1 MSVKVEVN
9 ENDLAEMVEQ
19 VWMSYLDPA
28 GVSPLIP
35 TYDDNQASDVHSS
48 VSITGS
54 WTGHVVYA
62 SSTVAAR
69 RAAAAF
75 LAMEMDEVSTEDL
88 SDVLGELAN
97 IVGGNVKAML
107 PPGAFLSL
115 PQVVLAPESATKYP
129 NAERITGVYGIWEG
143 EPVSVSMWQS
153 RSDNKRGERM
163 KILIADDSRVMRQI
177 VVRTLRQAGF
187 GDHDLVE
194 AADGKEA
201 FLG

>member
-1 MSVKVEVN
+1 MSVDVVVN
-9 ENDLAEMVEQ
+9 EDDLAEMVEQ
-19 VWMSYLDPA
+19 VWVSYLDPE

-35 TYDDNQASDVHSS
+35 TGNDGQASEVHSS

-62 SSTVAAR
+62 SSDAAAR

-75 LAMEMDEVSTEDL
+75 LAMEADEVSQEDL

-107 PPGAFLSL
+107 PPGCFLSL

-129 NAERITGVYGIWEG
+129 NAERISGLYGVWDG

-153 RSDNKRGERM
+153 RE
-163 KILIADDSRVMRQI
+163 
-177 VVRTLRQAGF
+177 
-187 GDHDLVE
+187 
-194 AADGKEA
+194 GKKEETA
-201 FLG
+201 

>member
-1 MSVKVEVN
+1 MSVEVEVN

-19 VWMSYLDPA
+19 VWMSYLDPE
-28 GVSPLIP
+28 GISPLIP
-35 TYDDNQASDVHSS
+35 NYDENQPSEVHSS

-54 WTGHVVYA
+54 WHGHVVYA

-75 LAMEMDEVSTEDL
+75 LAMGEDEVSDEDL

-115 PQVVLAPESATKYP
+115 PQVMLAPQSATKYP
-129 NAERITGVYGIWEG
+129 SAERISGVYGTWED

-153 RSDNKRGERM
+153 RQDKKE
-163 KILIADDSRVMRQI
+163 
-177 VVRTLRQAGF
+177 
-187 GDHDLVE
+187 E
-194 AADGKEA
+194 GK
-201 FLG
+201 

>member
-1 MSVKVEVN
+1 MSVDAEVN

-19 VWMSYLDPA
+19 VWMSYLDPE

-35 TYDDNQASDVHSS
+35 TYDENQPSEVHSS

-62 SSTVAAR
+62 SSTAAAR

-75 LAMEMDEVSTEDL
+75 LALETDEVSQDDL
-88 SDVLGELAN
+88 ADVLGELAN

-107 PPGAFLSL
+107 PPGALLSL
-115 PQVVLAPESATKYP
+115 PQVVLAPDSAARYP
-129 NAERITGVYGIWEG
+129 NAERISGVYGVWDG

-153 RSDNKRGERM
+153 RSDNKEEED
-163 KILIADDSRVMRQI
+163 A
-177 VVRTLRQAGF
+177 
-187 GDHDLVE
+187 
-194 AADGKEA
+194 
-201 FLG
+201 